1 MEAKMAHVVHHHH
14 VDTFELS
21 PGVYWAGGIVL
32 ALLAFVLI
40 YFSMTNTAADLAS
53 PALTELPAVPLLW

>member
-21 PGVYWAGGIVL
+21 PGVYWAGGIVF
-32 ALLAFVLI
+32 ALLASVLI
-40 YFSMTNTAADLAS
+40 YFSMTNTAADPAS
-53 PALTELPAVPLLW
+53 PALMELPAVPLLW